1 MQVLPTELAKD
12 DKKHLKV
19 EMIQIKGVKGF
30 KPTYIMDMDSEI
42 TITPAGIDTAG
53 SPGLKVF
60 QRHTKWD
67 GKDAVLTLLASLVA
81 LLVLDLLML
90 PRHGKDAVHM
100 LTEHTEKPSLFAWL
114 AQILTHL
121 RGSWLSDKY

>member
-1 MQVLPTELAKD
+1 MLTLNVMQVLPTELAKD

-42 TITPAGIDTAG
+42 TITPGGIDTAG

-67 GKDAVLTLLASLVA
+67 GKDAVLTLLA
-81 LLVLDLLML
+81 LLVLF
-90 PRHGKDAVHM
+90 
-100 LTEHTEKPSLFAWL
+100 TCFTC
-114 AQILTHL
+114 T
-121 RGSWLSDKY
+121 

>member
-1 MQVLPTELAKD
+1 MLTLNVMQVLPTELAKD

-42 TITPAGIDTAG
+42 TITPGGIDTAG

-67 GKDAVLTLLASLVA
+67 GKDAVLTLLALLVLSSLA
-81 LLVLDLLML
+81 LLVLDLRVLTCQC
-90 PRHGKDAVHM
+90 KDTAHRRNTRRSPVY
-100 LTEHTEKPSLFAWL
+100 SLYW
-114 AQILTHL
+114 
-121 RGSWLSDKY
+121 DKY